1 MDRNITDWLVGCT
14 YCFHDQLTAAKI
26 GIKAKEA
33 GVLIKYTYNEFDNPS
48 FVVVGRRNER
58 DTGTQS

>member
-26 GIKAKEA
+26 GIKAKRA
-33 GVLIKYTYNEFDNPS
+33 GFEIEYTYNEFGNPS
-48 FVVVGRRNER
+48 FIV
-58 DTGTQS
+58 TGWHEPRQREEL